1 MEDAARWTLDELSE
15 LVAGA
20 LRVVDYQG
28 QPSRRV
34 REVPDRRTIRWYTTI
49 GLLDR
54 PAAMRGRTAL
64 YGRRHLIQLVAVKR
78 LQAQG
83 RSLVDVQ
90 SVLVGATDAALED
103 IARIPASLV
112 MSNGSAGAT
121 AGEVAPVGS
130 PGPEP
135 VTGPGPAVESAW
147 SEGPARST
155 LRFWADG
162 PVSAGECDADGDT
175 VTVAADENS
184 TSSMSSTSG
193 MSSASNAESAGLA
206 ESSEFEEGAGSAEST
221 ESVGAAASDQP
232 VVTAVPALRLGSGV
246 TLLLGSAGRAPT
258 AEDARLIGEA
268 AGPLLDLLIRL
279 GLDLPGPGR
288 EIR

>member
-1 MEDAARWTLDELSE
+1 MDGAAQWTLDELSE

-20 LRVVDYQG
+20 LRVDYHG

-90 SVLVGATDAALED
+90 SALVGATDAALED
-103 IARIPASLV
+103 IARIPVGAAE
-112 MSNGSAGAT
+112 SNGSAD
-121 AGEVAPVGS
+121 VAAEEPEAVGS
-130 PGPEP
+130 Q
-135 VTGPGPAVESAW
+135 VPAPLPTPAQAVA
-147 SEGPARST
+147 PARST
-155 LRFWADG
+155 LRFWAAG
-162 PVSAGECDADGDT
+162 PAAPGVECGTEDDT
-175 VTVAADENS
+175 VTVAAGGDGTNS
-184 TSSMSSTSG
+184 ARTVKSSGSGESTDDT
-193 MSSASNAESAGLA
+193 EIT
-206 ESSEFEEGAGSAEST
+206 EST
-221 ESVGAAASDQP
+221 ESTGAAALHQP
-232 VVTAVPALRLGSGV
+232 TATPVPALRLGSGV
-246 TLLLGSAGRAPT
+246 ALLLGSAGRTPT

-268 AGPLLDLLIRL
+268 AGPLLDLLNRL